1 MIVIRDLLATFI
13 FSKFFSTYLCSVK
26 VTKVTK
32 VTKTDKVDVSNV
44 TKKRPKNVV
53 NVTMMLQNVWKGN
66 GRGLK
71 NGFSTT
77 ETSARNYIRYQ
88 ELFAKWTW
96 NQELILPH

>member
-53 NVTMMLQNVWKGN
+53 NVTMMLQNV
-66 GRGLK
+66 
-71 NGFSTT
+71 
-77 ETSARNYIRYQ
+77 
-88 ELFAKWTW
+88 
-96 NQELILPH
+96 